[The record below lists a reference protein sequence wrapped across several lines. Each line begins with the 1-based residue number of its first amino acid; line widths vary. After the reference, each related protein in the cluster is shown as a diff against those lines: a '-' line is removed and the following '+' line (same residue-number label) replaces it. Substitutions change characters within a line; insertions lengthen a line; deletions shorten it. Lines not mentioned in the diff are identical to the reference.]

1 MPEEDDDDRAHESTK
16 IFTLA
21 EANRLIP
28 QLEKLCG
35 ALQEGKQILIQTR
48 DEIKKASANAHLG
61 GGSVLGPQY
70 ICGLLQ
76 INESLQAIHELGV
89 IIKDVDM
96 GLCDFP
102 YLLDDRLVYLCWKLG
117 EDRLQWWHEID
128 RGYTGRQPLPD
139 DAQ

>member
-1 MPEEDDDDRAHESTK
+1 MADDDDERQQESTK

-35 ALQEGKQILIQTR
+35 ALQEGKHILVQTR

-70 ICGLLQ
+70 IGGLMQ
-76 INESLQAIHELGV
+76 INESLQAIQELGV

-102 YLLDDRLVYLCWKLG
+102 YLLDDRLVYLCWKMG

>member
-1 MPEEDDDDRAHESTK
+1 MPDDDDDVQQEGTR
-16 IFTLA
+16 IFTLS

-28 QLEKLCG
+28 QLEKLCA
-35 ALQEGKQILIQTR
+35 ALKEGKQILVDTR
-48 DEIKKASANAHLG
+48 EEIKKASANAHLG

-70 ICGLLQ
+70 IRGLLQ
-76 INESLQAIHELGV
+76 INESLHAIQELGV

-102 YLLDDRLVYLCWKLG
+102 YLLNDRLVYLCWKLG

-128 RGYTGRQPLPD
+128 RGYSGRQPLPD
-139 DAQ
+139 DAE